1 MDDDGRAIPPGYDG
15 APTAT
20 GRGAHLNVGAKIG
33 GKIAGKIAG
42 KAPERRFED
51 WHRALAA
58 LIDALDAADF
68 PARLVHALGALVA
81 FELAAVLVYR
91 GRSRPLNLYDNF
103 ELADAKKGIA
113 AYVENTYVLNPFY
126 QASQKGLSDGVYRIR
141 DLAPDA
147 FFESEYYKS
156 YRILPK
162 RSEEIGYI
170 TEDWPEG
177 LEEIDIAIALAPDVI
192 SEFSVY
198 RSLRTRGFADDELA
212 CLSQVVPVLGA
223 LMRRYWARTGAAKL
237 EASPPD
243 SRVERIFADFGTGV
257 LTEREREIT
266 QLILRGHS
274 SQSIAFNLGIS
285 LGTVK
290 THRKNAYAK
299 LGISSQSELL
309 SLFLRAFQSG

>member
-1 MDDDGRAIPPGYDG
+1 M
-15 APTAT
+15 
-20 GRGAHLNVGAKIG
+20 N
-33 GKIAGKIAG
+33 AGEHRLG
-42 KAPERRFED
+42 QGSERRLAD
-51 WHRALAA
+51 WNRE
-58 LIDALDAADF
+58 
-68 PARLVHALGALVA
+68 LGALVDDIEA
-81 FELAAVLVYR
+81 ADLPKRLVRAFTCLVPFELAAVFVYR

-126 QASQKGLSDGVYRIR
+126 QASQKGLADGVYRIR

-147 FFESEYYKS
+147 YFESEYYKT
-156 YRILPK
+156 YRALPD

-170 TEDWPEG
+170 TEDWPES
-177 LEEIDIAIALAPDVI
+177 LEEIGIAITLEPDVVC
-192 SEFSVY
+192 ELSVY
-198 RSLRTRGFADDELA
+198 RSLRNRGFDDDELA
-212 CLSQVVPVLGA
+212 CLTQVVPVLGA
-223 LMRRYWARTGAAKL
+223 LLRRYWAWFGAAKL

-243 SRVERIFADFGTGV
+243 HRIDQIFAGFGAEV
-257 LTEREREIT
+257 LTEREREVT

-274 SQSIAFNLGIS
+274 SESIGFNLGIS

-309 SLFLRAFQSG
+309 SLFLQAFQSA

>member
-1 MDDDGRAIPPGYDG
+1 
-15 APTAT
+15 
-20 GRGAHLNVGAKIG
+20 LNVGG
-33 GKIAGKIAG
+33 EIAGRK
-42 KAPERRFED
+42 PDRRFED
-51 WHRALAA
+51 WNRALAA
-58 LIDALDAADF
+58 LIDALDAPDF
-68 PARLVHALGALVA
+68 AARLVHALGALVA
-81 FELAAVLVYR
+81 FELAAIFVYR

-103 ELADAKKGIA
+103 ELVDAKKGIA

-126 QASQKGLSDGVYRIR
+126 QASQKGLRDGVYRIR

-198 RSLRTRGFADDELA
+198 RSLRNGGFADDELA

-223 LMRRYWARTGAAKL
+223 LMRRYWARAGAAKL

-243 SRVERIFADFGTGV
+243 SRVERIFAGFGAEV

-299 LGISSQSELL
+299 LDISSQSELL
-309 SLFLRAFQSG
+309 SLFLQAFQSA